1 MRARLRKRPA
11 NWGATVQETAETTG
25 PCAAAPRRALV
36 SWVLFDWAA
45 QPYYTLVLTFLFAP
59 YFANVVAPN
68 PAEGQALWGYAA
80 ATAGVLIALGSPFL
94 GAVADGGGRRKPW
107 IAAFSVLFVAGL
119 ATLWSAVPGADSTT
133 LLLILAAFVAA
144 TAMAE
149 FTTVFTNSMM
159 PSLVPPDQLGRLSG
173 TGWAV
178 GYAGGLLSLAIMAG
192 LIVAEPTSGRTL
204 LGLEPILTLDTATRE
219 GDRLVGPFSA
229 IWYALFMIPF
239 FLFVP
244 DRKRAPGAAS
254 SRPPLAELFATI
266 RALPSNR
273 DMLLFLIARMLYT
286 DGLAA
291 IFAFGGIYGA
301 AVFGWGALELG
312 LFGIVLTL
320 TGVFGALIGG
330 VLDDRI
336 GSKAVIIGSLLLLL
350 VGALGIL
357 SVDATHV
364 LYVNEVPAKTA
375 GSKPFSSTGELV
387 FLGFAVLV
395 GLVAAPVQAASRAL
409 LARLAP
415 PDKITQYFGL
425 FAFSGKVTAFMAP
438 LMVASVT
445 QSTGDQRVGMASI
458 AVFLIAGLLLMIPV
472 RSVRSQSP

>member
-1 MRARLRKRPA
+1 MGDDA
-11 NWGATVQETAETTG
+11 VQDAVIDTG
-25 PCAAAPRRALV
+25 VREAAPRSALV

-59 YFANVVAPN
+59 YFANAVAADPTQ
-68 PAEGQALWGYAA
+68 GQALWGYAA
-80 ATAGVLIALGSPFL
+80 AAAGVIIALGSPFL
-94 GAVADGGGRRKPW
+94 GAIADGRGRRKPW
-107 IAAFSVLFVAGL
+107 MALFSVLFIGSL
-119 ATLWSAVPGADSTT
+119 AALWLAVPGADTAT
-133 LLLILAAFVAA
+133 VALVLIAFVVA

-149 FTTVFTNSMM
+149 FTTVFTNSIM
-159 PSLVPPDQLGRLSG
+159 PSLVPHDQLGRLSG

-178 GYAGGLLSLAIMAG
+178 GYAGGLLSLALMAG
-192 LIVAEPTSGRTL
+192 LIVPDAVTGKTL
-204 LGLEPILTLDTATRE
+204 LGFDPLLPLDTATRE
-219 GDRLVGPFSA
+219 GDRLVGPFAA

-244 DRKRAPGAAS
+244 DPKRVAGVVGERSAV
-254 SRPPLAELFATI
+254 AELWETI
-266 RALPSNR
+266 RSLPSHR
-273 DMLLFLIARMLYT
+273 DMLLFLVARMIYS

-312 LFGIVLTL
+312 LFGIVLTFA
-320 TGVFGALIGG
+320 GVFGALIGG
-330 VLDDRI
+330 VLDDRV
-336 GSKAVIIGSLLLLL
+336 GSKTVIVVSLLLLL

-357 SVDATHV
+357 SVDASHV
-364 LYVNEVPAKTA
+364 LYLSEVAPKAT
-375 GSKPFSSTGELV
+375 GSEPFSSVGERV
-387 FLGFAVLV
+387 FLAFAVIV

-438 LMVASVT
+438 LLVAIVT
-445 QSTGDQRVGMASI
+445 QATGSQRIGMASI
-458 AVFLIAGLLLMIPV
+458 AVFLIVGLLLMLAV
-472 RSVRSQSP
+472 RTTSRL

>member
-1 MRARLRKRPA
+1 M
-11 NWGATVQETAETTG
+11 GDDTVQDTTVDIG
-25 PCAAAPRRALV
+25 VQEAAPPRALV

-59 YFANVVAPN
+59 YFANAVAAD
-68 PAEGQALWGYAA
+68 PAQGQALWGYAA
-80 ATAGVLIALGSPFL
+80 AAAGVIIALGSPFL
-94 GAVADGGGRRKPW
+94 GAVADGRGRRKPW
-107 IAAFSVLFVAGL
+107 MALFSTLFVASL
-119 ATLWSAVPGADSTT
+119 ATLWLAVPSADAATIA
-133 LLLILAAFVAA
+133 LVLAAFVVA

-149 FTTVFTNSMM
+149 FTTVFTNSIM
-159 PSLVPPDQLGRLSG
+159 PSLVPANRLGRLSG

-178 GYAGGLLSLAIMAG
+178 GYAGGLVSLAIMAG
-192 LIVAEPTSGRTL
+192 LVVADPTSGRTL
-204 LGLEPILTLDTATRE
+204 LGLEPLLALDTAARE
-219 GDRLVGPFSA
+219 GDRLVGPFAA

-244 DRKRAPGAAS
+244 DRRVGAVPAS
-254 SRPPLAELFATI
+254 TRPPLTELWETI
-266 RALPSNR
+266 RSLPSHR
-273 DMLLFLIARMLYT
+273 DMLLFLIARMLYA

-336 GSKAVIIGSLLLLL
+336 GSKTVIIVSLLLLL
-350 VGALGIL
+350 VGAFGIL
-357 SVDATHV
+357 SVDPTHV
-364 LYVNEVPAKTA
+364 LYVSEVAPKVA
-375 GSKPFSSTGELV
+375 GSEPFSSTGEKV
-387 FLGFAVLV
+387 FLAFAVIV

-415 PDKITQYFGL
+415 PEKMTQYFGL

-438 LMVASVT
+438 LLVAVVT
-445 QSTGDQRVGMASI
+445 QASGSQRIGMASI
-458 AVFLIAGLLLMIPV
+458 AVFLIAGLVLMIGV
-472 RSVRSQSP
+472 RASSRA